1 MQETVV
7 PNTQTL
13 YARHRHPV
21 GALVRVPTPAPE
33 AACLTVES
41 ALAAL
46 ESVAAH
52 PAFARPEG
60 LTQDEVLAY
69 ALALMHLRDSA
80 HAAGRSRLTQACD
93 ALSVTVARL
102 IDHCASARR
111 DQCVAL
117 TRFVAHAR
125 AMLLMPADA
134 AGRFHTH

>member
-1 MQETVV
+1 M

-13 YARHRHPV
+13 YACHRHPV
-21 GALVRVPTPAPE
+21 GALVSVPTPAPE
-33 AACLTVES
+33 DACLTVES

-46 ESVAAH
+46 ETVAEH
-52 PAFARPEG
+52 PAFARPDG
-60 LTQDEVLAY
+60 LTQDDVLTY

-80 HAAGRSRLTQACD
+80 HAAGRTRLTQACD

-102 IDHCASARR
+102 IDHCASARH

-125 AMLLMPADA
+125 AMLRMPADA
-134 AGRFHTH
+134 AAHFHTH